1 MDVSGSTTRDGAAAP
16 SPAASSGAASAGR
29 PGPGLGLAL
38 MVTAQF
44 MVILDAA
51 IVNVALPTIQRSL
64 GFSAVG
70 VEGVI
75 TAYATA
81 FGGVLILGGRLCD
94 LFGGRRMFVQ

>member
-1 MDVSGSTTRDGAAAP
+1 MDT
-16 SPAASSGAASAGR
+16 SAGR
-29 PGPGLGLAL
+29 MPAGAAVSDSAAPPGRASPAGPGLALTL

-64 GFSAVG
+64 GFSAIG
-70 VEGVI
+70 VQGVI

-94 LFGGRRMFVQ
+94 LFGARRMFV